1 MSSPF
6 TRLFTARALAV
17 LLLLGVAAP
26 SIGWAKRKAP
36 ASAAPAR
43 VYGNKRF
50 GRNDTTYQYVAG
62 VFDKLQAY
70 WEKQAYEQRLTANAL
85 LSFALDDEGRLI
97 ASKLDTPAGSQSG
110 LTPVGPEASSEKDAA
125 GTDALAFLKQSAP
138 FGRLPETLAGSRLE
152 FTFKLAPGS
161 MQMISYKVVESPR
174 TDAVLSYA
182 APVTPTPPAASLF
195 YARVV
200 DTVEAPKV
208 GKVWDKPDSRTSDE
222 EAMDQYIEGVRE
234 RIRQQWKQPEN
245 AVSFAPVT
253 ALLQIDRDGSL
264 LSATLT
270 QSSGSKAI
278 DKAILNTI
286 YEAAPFKDAP
296 DDIKSLPVTLEY
308 VFEPVV
314 STVFE

>member
-1 MSSPF
+1 MYTLTSSSF
-6 TRLFTARALAV
+6 SRLSAIGVMTA
-17 LLLLGVAAP
+17 LLLGSAAP
-26 SIGWAKRKAP
+26 SVCWAKRKAP
-36 ASAAPAR
+36 ASTASSK
-43 VYGNKRF
+43 VYSNQRF
-50 GRNDTTYQYVAG
+50 DRNDTTYQYVSG
-62 VFDKLQAY
+62 VFDKLQTY
-70 WEKQAYEQRLTANAL
+70 WEKQAYEQQPGANVL
-85 LSFALDDEGRLI
+85 LSFALDDKGQLI
-97 ASKLDTPAGSQSG
+97 ASKLD
-110 LTPVGPEASSEKDAA
+110 ASKGDAA
-125 GTDALAFLKQSAP
+125 GSDALAFLKQSAP
-138 FGRLPETLAGSRLE
+138 FGRLPETLTGSRLE
-152 FTFKLAPGS
+152 FTFKLTPDS
-161 MQMISYKVVESPR
+161 MQMISYKVVENPR

-208 GKVWDKPDSRTSDE
+208 GKVWDKPDVRTSDE
-222 EAMDQYIEGVRE
+222 EAMNQYIESVRE

-245 AVSFAPVT
+245 AESFAPVT

-270 QSSGSKAI
+270 QSSGSKTI

-308 VFEPVV
+308 VFEPAV
-314 STVFE
+314 STVTVFE